1 MRRYTILLLTSF
13 MLILSATAGSALLAG
28 ADQNKKDIPHQ
39 QLTVYTTLPPEHA
52 AILSEAYESSNNV
65 RLNFIPLAPHEL
77 IQRLKNDSV
86 SDPTVITT
94 SDVILAD
101 KNVLNEAANLNLLQP
116 YVSEINDA
124 VRPAFKNENG
134 AWTGVWYDPIIF
146 CINQDYLKTINGDI
160 PNSWSELSNYPNVRI
175 GITDFLAAEAS
186 ANLMFQMISQ
196 FGDSYTFKILGQLHP
211 KIVQYA
217 KYLSNPVRQA
227 GMGEVDIS
235 VAVESETLRYM
246 QNGYP
251 LKIIYPADGTAY
263 LLTGVGISTAD
274 SSKIK
279 SAEIFSDWLLSD
291 EAQRVLQANG
301 FYFLPTNPQTLAH
314 KRFAGKDLNLFDNP
328 QTFSPEQK
336 HQFLDRWVKQIRFG
350 GVQ

>member
-28 ADQNKKDIPHQ
+28 ADQNKKDVPHQ

-52 AILSEAYESSNNV
+52 AILSEAYEDANNV
-65 RLNFIPLAPHEL
+65 RLNFVPLAPHEL
-77 IQRLKNDSV
+77 MQRLKDDAV

-94 SDVILAD
+94 SDVVLAD
-101 KNVLNEAANLNLLQP
+101 RVVLDEAANLNLLQP
-116 YVSEINDA
+116 YVSETNDA
-124 VRPAFKNENG
+124 VRPTFKQENG

-146 CINQDYLKTINGDI
+146 CINRDYLNTITGNV
-160 PNSWSELSNYPNVRI
+160 PNSWIELANHKDVRI

-196 FGDSYTFKILGQLHP
+196 FGDNNTYKILGQLHP
-211 KIVQYA
+211 KVVQYA

-235 VAVESETLRYM
+235 IAVESETLRYM

-251 LKIIYPADGTAY
+251 LKIIYPVDGTAY
-263 LLTGVGISTAD
+263 LLTGVGISTVD
-274 SSKIK
+274 SSKVK
-279 SAEIFSDWLLSD
+279 SAELFTDWLLSD

-314 KRFAGKDLNLFDNP
+314 KKFAGKNLNLFNNI
-328 QTFSPEQK
+328 QNFTPEQK
-336 HQFLDRWVKQIRFG
+336 YQFLDRWVKQVRLG
-350 GVQ
+350 GVE

>member
-1 MRRYTILLLTSF
+1 MHRYTILLLTSF

-28 ADQNKKDIPHQ
+28 ADQNKKDVPRQ
-39 QLTVYTTLPPEHA
+39 QLTIYTTLPPEHA
-52 AILSEAYESSNNV
+52 EILSGAYEDTNNV
-65 RLNFIPLAPHEL
+65 RLNFVPLAPHEL
-77 IQRLKNDSV
+77 VQRLKNDSV

-101 KNVLNEAANLNLLQP
+101 RTVLDEATNLSLLQP

-124 VRPAFKNENG
+124 VRPTFKQENG

-146 CINQDYLKTINGDI
+146 CINQDYLNTIVGDI
-160 PNSWSELSNYPNVRI
+160 PNSWSELAAYKDVRI

-186 ANLMFQMISQ
+186 ANLMFQMIGQ
-196 FGDSYTFKILGQLHP
+196 FGDVNTYKILGQLHP

-235 VAVESETLRYM
+235 IAVESETLRYM

-251 LKIIYPADGTAY
+251 LKIIYPIDGTSY
-263 LLTGVGISTAD
+263 LLTGVGISTVD
-274 SSKIK
+274 PSKIK
-279 SAEIFSDWLLSD
+279 EAEMFSDWLLSD

-301 FYFLPTNPQTLAH
+301 FYFLSTNPQTLAH
-314 KRFAGKDLNLFDNP
+314 KKFAGKNLNLFSNV
-328 QTFSPEQK
+328 QNFTPEQK
-336 HQFLDRWVKQIRFG
+336 YQFLDRWVKQVRFG

>member
-28 ADQNKKDIPHQ
+28 ADQNKKDVPHQ

-52 AILSEAYESSNNV
+52 AILSEAYEDANNV
-65 RLNFIPLAPHEL
+65 RLNFVPLAPHEL
-77 IQRLKNDSV
+77 MQRLKDDAV

-94 SDVILAD
+94 SDVVLAD
-101 KNVLNEAANLNLLQP
+101 RVVLDEAANLNLLQP
-116 YVSEINDA
+116 YVSETNDA
-124 VRPAFKNENG
+124 VRPTFKQENG

-146 CINQDYLKTINGDI
+146 CINRDYLNTITGNV
-160 PNSWSELSNYPNVRI
+160 PNSWIELANHKDVRI

-196 FGDSYTFKILGQLHP
+196 FGDNNTYKILGQLHP
-211 KIVQYA
+211 KVVQYA

-235 VAVESETLRYM
+235 IAVESETLRYM

-251 LKIIYPADGTAY
+251 LKIIYPVDGTAY
-263 LLTGVGISTAD
+263 LLTGVGISTVD

-279 SAEIFSDWLLSD
+279 AAEMFSDWLLSD
-291 EAQRVLQANG
+291 DAQRVLQANG

-314 KRFAGKDLNLFDNP
+314 KKFAGKNLNLFNNT
-328 QTFSPEQK
+328 QIFTPEQK
-336 HQFLDRWVKQIRFG
+336 YQFLDRWVKQVRLG

>member
-1 MRRYTILLLTSF
+1 MRRYTVLLLTAF

-28 ADQNKKDIPHQ
+28 ADKNNKSISHQ

-52 AILSEAYESSNNV
+52 EILSKAYEDSNHV
-65 RLNFIPLAPHEL
+65 KLNFVPLAPHEL
-77 IQRLKNDSV
+77 MQRLKDDSV
-86 SDPTVITT
+86 SDPTVITV
-94 SDVILAD
+94 SDVVLAD
-101 KNVLNEAANLNLLQP
+101 KSVLNEAASLNLLQP

-124 VRPAFKNENG
+124 VKPAFKQENG

-146 CINQDYLKTINGDI
+146 CINQDYLKSISGDV
-160 PNSWSELSNYPNVRI
+160 PNSWTELANYKNVRI

-196 FGDSYTFKILGQLHP
+196 FGDMNTYKILSQLHP
-211 KIVQYA
+211 KVVQYA

-235 VAVESETLRYM
+235 IAVESETLRYM

-251 LKIIYPADGTAY
+251 LRIIYPSDGTSY
-263 LLTGVGISTAD
+263 LLTGVGISTVD

-279 SAEIFSDWLLSD
+279 QAEIFSDWLLSD
-291 EAQRVLQANG
+291 EAQRVLQSSG

-314 KRFAGKDLNLFDNP
+314 KKFAGKNLTLFESTQNF
-328 QTFSPEQK
+328 TPEQK
-336 HQFLDRWVKQIRFG
+336 YQFLDRWVKQVRFG

>member
-1 MRRYTILLLTSF
+1 MRRYTVLLLTAF
-13 MLILSATAGSALLAG
+13 MLILSATAGSAILAG
-28 ADQNKKDIPHQ
+28 ADQSNKNAPHQ

-52 AILSEAYESSNNV
+52 AILSEAYEDLNNV
-65 RLNFIPLAPHEL
+65 RLNFVPLAPHEL
-77 IQRLKNDSV
+77 MQRLKDDAV

-94 SDVILAD
+94 SDVVLAD
-101 KNVLNEAANLNLLQP
+101 RNVLNEAASLNLFRP
-116 YVSEINDA
+116 YLSEINDA
-124 VRPAFKNENG
+124 VKPTFKEENS

-146 CINQDYLKTINGDI
+146 CINKDYLNNIKTNI
-160 PNSWSELSNYPNVRI
+160 PNSWTELANYKQVRI

-196 FGDSYTFKILGQLHP
+196 FGDANTYKILGELHP
-211 KIVQYA
+211 KVIQYA

-235 VAVESETLRYM
+235 IAVESETLRYM

-251 LKIIYPADGTAY
+251 LKIIYPVDGTAY
-263 LLTGVGISTAD
+263 LLTGVGISTVD
-274 SSKIK
+274 SSKVK
-279 SAEIFSDWLLSD
+279 EAEIFADWLLSD
-291 EAQRVLQANG
+291 EAQRVLQSNG

-314 KRFAGKDLNLFDNP
+314 KKFAGKDLVLFNNLQNF
-328 QTFSPEQK
+328 TPEQK
-336 HQFLDRWVKQIRFG
+336 YGFLDRWVKQIRFG